1 MSIPTSPTCG
11 LDKLKRVRP
20 HDPSAGLGPALACAL
35 IAQTGNV
42 LLAALAA
49 SQLPGGYRVRSSVFV
64 AALLWS
70 MAGTVLLLVRTAGAG
85 RPGAG
90 ALRLARIVLWLI
102 SAWAWP
108 LLLLWRRPAPRDVT
122 PS

>member
-1 MSIPTSPTCG
+1 
-11 LDKLKRVRP
+11 
-20 HDPSAGLGPALACAL
+20 L

-49 SQLPGGYRVRSSVFV
+49 SQVPGGYRVRSSVFV

-70 MAGTVLLLVRTAGAG
+70 VAGTVLLLVRTAGAG
-85 RPGAG
+85 RPGAA

-108 LLLLWRRPAPRDVT
+108 LLLLWRRPTPRDAA